1 MKFLVVA
8 LLIFLG
14 YRLIK
19 PSGPDAVDT
28 TADKEQLPGQE
39 EYTDYEEVE

>member
-28 TADKEQLPGQE
+28 TADKQLPGQE